1 MRANSNDRGL
11 IINHVI
17 ELSKNGAT
25 IFYRVFCFLSL
36 CFVAITIALTFHRL
50 KYRQRI
56 TLTAADIIV
65 PVSRW
70 SADEKLIEYKDISS
84 LSESNVS
91 GQTFLYLFHS
101 GGKYIINRSMPP
113 SKKVCREIIKLL
125 EQQIKHQ

>member
-1 MRANSNDRGL
+1 
-11 IINHVI
+11 
-17 ELSKNGAT
+17 
-25 IFYRVFCFLSL
+25 
-36 CFVAITIALTFHRL
+36 LTFHRL